1 MMLLKEQLKAEIDCL
16 DERYL
21 ELLYKITRQFPRI
34 PKTTKGEEQQQTAA
48 ALFQEIA
55 DAGGLGIKNPDV
67 WQRKTR
73 KDRPLPFRS
82 A

>member
-1 MMLLKEQLKAEIDCL
+1 MMLKERLKTEIDTL

-21 ELLYKITRQFPRI
+21 ELLYNITRQFPHT
-34 PKTTKGEEQQQTAA
+34 PKQNGSQNQSNTIA

-55 DAGGLGIKNPDV
+55 DTGGLGISNPEE
-67 WQRKTR
+67 WQREIR
-73 KDRPLPFRS
+73 HDRPLPFRE

>member
-1 MMLLKEQLKAEIDCL
+1 MLLKEQLKAEIDCL

-34 PKTTKGEEQQQTAA
+34 SKSTQVSEHKQTIVT
-48 ALFQEIA
+48 LFQEIA
-55 DAGGLGIKNPDV
+55 DSGGLGIKNPDV
-67 WQRKTR
+67 WQRETR
-73 KDRPLPFRS
+73 TDRPLPFRG

>member
-1 MMLLKEQLKAEIDCL
+1 MLLREQLKAEIDYL

-34 PKTTKGEEQQQTAA
+34 AKRVQVAEQTETVVT
-48 ALFQEIA
+48 LFQELA
-55 DAGGLGIKNPDV
+55 DSGGLGIKNPDV
-67 WQRKTR
+67 WQRETR
-73 KDRPLPFRS
+73 KDRPLPFRG